1 MTQHFNIDISKRP
14 TSFKFDWARAL
25 GRSTVK
31 ATKNDHHVALT
42 LQQRMSVRGFVN
54 KTTHEAIAADS
65 GVSLTTVNTAL
76 NSLVKRGWLL
86 RKRGRKNKSSIY
98 LAMIPAEAQH
108 LVEITPK
115 KKKQELELDPN
126 YVLPESIDTYLL
138 WLYEKWGFD
147 AARLEQDDMD
157 GATNGLRSVVKRHLE
172 AVTDPIERSKAF
184 SFVISDPLPGARVP
198 AAVFMSRFKD
208 LYLAYPH
215 LKPSRATPP
224 KQKPN
229 PEAQAFVAD
238 TVALVKN
245 KWAATPDSYGP
256 SRDTRMPRQRTTDVL
271 DQTDDSDDEYDSD

>member
-1 MTQHFNIDISKRP
+1 MTQHFDIDISKRP
-14 TSFKFDWARAL
+14 ASFKFDWARAL

-31 ATKNDHHVALT
+31 ATKKDHHAALT

-54 KTTHEAIAADS
+54 KTTHEAIAVES
-65 GVSLTTVNTAL
+65 GVSLTTVNSAL

-86 RKRGRKNKSSIY
+86 RKPGKKNKSSIY

-115 KKKQELELDPN
+115 KKKQELELDPS

-147 AARLEQDDMD
+147 AARLAQDDIE
-157 GATNGLRSVVKRHLE
+157 GATNGLRSVVKCHLE

-208 LYLAYPH
+208 LYLTYPH

-224 KQKPN
+224 KQKSN
-229 PEAQAFVAD
+229 PEAEAFVAD
-238 TVALVKN
+238 TVAHVKKHLV
-245 KWAATPDSYGP
+245 ATPDSYSS
-256 SRDTRMPRQRTTDVL
+256 SRDTRAPGRRSPDVL
-271 DQTDDSDDEYDSD
+271 DQADDSDDEFDSD

>member
-1 MTQHFNIDISKRP
+1 MTQHFNIDISERP
-14 TSFKFDWARAL
+14 ASFKFDWARAL

-31 ATKNDHHVALT
+31 ATKNDHHLALT

-108 LVEITPK
+108 LVEITPN
-115 KKKQELELDPN
+115 KKKQELELDPS

-229 PEAQAFVAD
+229 LEAQALVAD
-238 TVALVKN
+238 TVALVAKN
-245 KWAATPDSYGP
+245 RARTPDSYGP
-256 SRDTRMPRQRTTDVL
+256 SRDTRMPDRRTPDVL
-271 DQTDDSDDEYDSD
+271 DQEDDSDDEFDSD

>member
-1 MTQHFNIDISKRP
+1 MTQHFDIDISKRP
-14 TSFKFDWARAL
+14 ASFKFDWARAL

-31 ATKNDHHVALT
+31 ATKKDHHAALT

-86 RKRGRKNKSSIY
+86 RKPGKKNKSSIY

-147 AARLEQDDMD
+147 AARLAQDDID

-184 SFVISDPLPGARVP
+184 SFVTSDPLPGARVP

-208 LYLAYPH
+208 LYLTYPH

-229 PEAQAFVAD
+229 PEAEAFVND
-238 TVALVKN
+238 TVAHVKKHLV
-245 KWAATPDSYGP
+245 ATPDSYSS
-256 SRDTRMPRQRTTDVL
+256 SRDNRTPRQRTPDVL
-271 DQTDDSDDEYDSD
+271 DQGDDSDDEFDSD